1 MLYKKRLYYHNTSYI
16 KFRIIYTV
24 QSFETMSSN
33 LSLELRLHFVKK
45 FKQTHLDNLFLPS
58 NERTKKK
65 KNRKSIKTKSKNNP
79 PIHIFWKKVRK
90 SDQNWGQNE
99 HTPSILPTRFY
110 YSPPADKTAPGAKR
124 RSRSRNRR
132 YWWRSTWAI
141 ASWWIGP
148 SSSSSSRPAS
158 FSRLNP
164 LSQYPPKLVP
174 AHHRGQTSSR
184 HRSQHPP
191 FATLYGLR

>member
-45 FKQTHLDNLFLPS
+45 FKQTRLDNLILFLPS

-65 KNRKSIKTKSKNNP
+65 RIENQSKPKAKIIPPSIYSGRKLEKAIRT
-79 PIHIFWKKVRK
+79 
-90 SDQNWGQNE
+90 E
-99 HTPSILPTRFY
+99 HTPSILPTRFC

-132 YWWRSTWAI
+132 CWWRSTWAI

-191 FATLYGLR
+191 FATLYRLR